1 MRVRVER
8 PVHLCHIGLVTE
20 RQKLA
25 VDLAA
30 NRSVKQVEV
39 ANKVTLVLYD
49 NGQLVA
55 SGSNLYGAMQLK
67 YNSVENVEVE
77 LPMLN
82 NEKITQI
89 CSLLDV
95 DIDL

>member
-1 MRVRVER
+1 
-8 PVHLCHIGLVTE
+8 
-20 RQKLA
+20 
-25 VDLAA
+25 
-30 NRSVKQVEV
+30 
-39 ANKVTLVLYD
+39 
-49 NGQLVA
+49 
-55 SGSNLYGAMQLK
+55 MQHK